1 MPLYSLR
8 NRPSMLA
15 NIRIVLINTFH
26 PGNIGAAARAMKNM
40 GLSELYLVDPCS
52 YPDPEAESRASGATD
67 LLENAKVVDTLTQ
80 AIADCPLVIGASAR
94 SRSFPWPMLDA
105 EQCAEKAVT
114 EASQG
119 PVAIVFGRERMGLTN
134 DELMQCHFHVAIP
147 SNPEHPVLNVSA
159 AIQVICYEIWK
170 THLATQLATTSS
182 TPALTENDSQYPSH
196 QEMEFF
202 YQHLE
207 QMLRDIGFMVANHE
221 GRSLTKLRRLFNRA
235 RPETLELNML
245 RGILKAAQRSA
256 DKN

>member
-1 MPLYSLR
+1 
-8 NRPSMLA
+8 MLA

-40 GLSELYLVDPCS
+40 GLSELYLVDPRS

-67 LLENAKVVDTLTQ
+67 LLEKATVVDSLAQ

-105 EQCAEKAVT
+105 EQCANKAVT
-114 EASQG
+114 EAHQG

-134 DELMQCHFHVAIP
+134 EELMQCHFHVAIP
-147 SNPEHPVLNVSA
+147 ANPEHPVLNVSA

-170 THLATQLATTSS
+170 HHLASVVTS
-182 TPALTENDSQYPSH
+182 TVADNPVIAAEEAHYPSH
-196 QEMEFF
+196 QEMEYF

-235 RPETLELNML
+235 RPEVLELNML
-245 RGILKAAQRSA
+245 RGILKAAQRSTA
-256 DKN
+256 KHRLEDSRDA

>member
-1 MPLYSLR
+1 
-8 NRPSMLA
+8 MLA

-40 GLSELYLVDPCS
+40 GLSELYLVDPRS

-67 LLENAKVVDTLTQ
+67 LLESAKVVDTLTQ

-105 EQCAEKAVT
+105 EQCAGKAVT
-114 EASQG
+114 EACRG

-170 THLATQLATTSS
+170 NHLAATSTSTSTTSK
-182 TPALTENDSQYPSH
+182 PALTEDDTQYPSH
-196 QEMEFF
+196 QEMAFF

-207 QMLRDIGFMVANHE
+207 QTLRDIGFMVSNHE

-235 RPETLELNML
+235 RPEALELNML
-245 RGILKAAQRSA
+245 RGILKAVQRSA
-256 DKN
+256 GKD